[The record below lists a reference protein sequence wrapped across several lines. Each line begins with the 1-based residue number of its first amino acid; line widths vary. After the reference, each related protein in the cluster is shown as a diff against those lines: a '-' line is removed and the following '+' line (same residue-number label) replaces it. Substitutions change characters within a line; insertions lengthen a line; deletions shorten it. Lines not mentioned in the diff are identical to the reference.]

1 MEAKEGQSLDV
12 LVKNAINNAICSES
26 VVLKVQ
32 AAADKAITEAIDSAF
47 GYNSEFRKGITEAIK
62 SALPIVDATDLA
74 TFANAVRSVLQQRLA
89 NAASDTARVHLNEV
103 LEKLLPEHSVISID
117 DLKSEYIDKI
127 RDNASTRD
135 HCDCDEEQDD
145 LEITWVVEPSKDSC
159 KYWDLWMSPEEDAH
173 RYGGKDVVIL
183 RFRPVEGSVGLHEC
197 WHASVGGKD
206 RLVDS
211 LFQGPLYG
219 FDAMVFRLAT
229 GTAKLQK

>member
-1 MEAKEGQSLDV
+1 MESKEVQSLDV
-12 LVKNAINNAICSES
+12 LVKNAINNAICSEAI
-26 VVLKVQ
+26 VLKVE
-32 AAADKAITEAIDSAF
+32 AAANKAITEAIEAAF
-47 GYNSEFRKGITEAIK
+47 GYSSEFRKGITEAIK
-62 SALPIVDATDLA
+62 SALPIVDVTDLA
-74 TFANAVRSVLQQRLA
+74 TFANAVRSALQQRLA
-89 NAASDTARVHLNEV
+89 NAASDTAREHLNEV

-127 RDNASTRD
+127 KDKASSG
-135 HCDCDEEQDD
+135 HCDCEEEQDD
-145 LEITWVVEPSKDSC
+145 PEITWVVEPSRDSS
-159 KYWDLWMSPEEDAH
+159 KYWDLWMSPEADAS

-183 RFRPVEGSVGLHEC
+183 RFRPVEGSNGLHEC

-211 LFQGPLYG
+211 LFAGPLYG

>member
-1 MEAKEGQSLDV
+1 VEAKEGQSLDV

-26 VVLKVQ
+26 IVLKVQ

-62 SALPIVDATDLA
+62 SSLPIVDATDLA

-89 NAASDTARVHLNEV
+89 NAAFDTAREHLNEV

-117 DLKSEYIDKI
+117 NLKSEYLDKV
-127 RDNASTRD
+127 REDASRG
-135 HCDCDEEQDD
+135 HCDEEEDD
-145 LEITWVVEPSKDSC
+145 PEITWVVEPSKDSS
-159 KYWDLWMSPEEDAH
+159 KYWDLWMSPEEDAQ

-183 RFRPVEGSVGLHEC
+183 RFRPVEGSTGLHEC

-206 RLVDS
+206 RLVNS
-211 LFQGPLYG
+211 LFEGPLYG